1 MKKIVILTGSG
12 ISAESGLKTFRD
24 SGGLWENHRVEDVA
38 SPEAWHKNP
47 ELVLEFYNQRRKQA
61 LEAQPNAAHVAL
73 AKLEERFEVQIIT
86 QNVDD
91 LHERGGSSNVLHL
104 HGELFKVRSSLDESL
119 VYDIK
124 DVAANGWELKIGDHC
139 PKGSQLRPH
148 IVWFGEAVPDMQL
161 AKRFAKEA
169 DFFMV
174 VGTSMVV
181 YPAASLIEYVSDSIR
196 KCIIDP
202 EVPVMRSRV
211 ENLFSIQETATVGV
225 PRLVEQLMA

>member
-38 SPEAWHKNP
+38 SPEGWHKNRG
-47 ELVLEFYNQRRKQA
+47 LVLEFYNQRRKQA

-104 HGELFKVRSSLDESL
+104 HGELFSVRSMLDENL

-124 DVAANGWELKIGDHC
+124 EIDPKGWELKIGDKC
-139 PKGSQLRPH
+139 AKGSQLRPN
-148 IVWFGEAVPDMQL
+148 IVWFGEAVPDMHL
-161 AKRFAKEA
+161 AKRFAKAA
-169 DFFMV
+169 DFFVV

-181 YPAASLIEYVSDSIR
+181 YPAASLIEYVSDSSR